1 MTMKIVADSSANL
14 LAFHGVPYASVPL
27 KIVAG
32 DKEFVDDA
40 SLNTAEMLSFLEN
53 YPGKSG
59 TACPSVGE
67 WLEAFGDAQY
77 VFTVAITSNLSGCH
91 NAAVQAKAVYEEQY
105 PERHVCCLDTLSTGP
120 EMVLIVEKLK
130 ELMDAGLSFEEIEIR
145 IRNYMTKTHLMFML
159 ESVDNL
165 AKNGRVSPIVA
176 KACGILNIRIV
187 GCASDV
193 GTLQPDHKCRGTKK
207 ALETIVKDMVDKGYH
222 GGKVI
227 IDHVYNPDAANA
239 LRDKILEQFPEA
251 DVRIGLCG
259 GLCCFYA
266 EQGGLL
272 VGYES

>member
-1 MTMKIVADSSANL
+1 MNYKIVLDSSSNL
-14 LAFHGVPYASVPL
+14 RPTAAHLATVPL
-27 KIVAG
+27 KIVT
-32 DKEFVDDA
+32 DNKEYTDVEELDVA
-40 SLNTAEMLSFLEN
+40 AMLLELES
-53 YPGKSG
+53 YKGRSG
-59 TACPSVGE
+59 TSCPNVAD
-67 WLEAFGDAQY
+67 WLEAFGDAEF
-77 VFTVAITSNLSGCH
+77 VFTIAITSNLSGSH
-91 NAAVQAKAVYEEQY
+91 NAAMQAKEAYEEEH
-105 PERHVCCLDTLSTGP
+105 PGRRVCCLDTLSTAG
-120 EMVLIVEKLK
+120 EMVLIQEKL
-130 ELMDAGLSFEEIEIR
+130 EQLIAQGLSFDQVEAAIR
-145 IRNYMTKTHLMFML
+145 EYMHHTHLVFML
-159 ESVDNL
+159 ECMDNL

-207 ALETIVKDMVDKGYH
+207 ALETIVKDMVERGYH

-239 LRDKILEQFPEA
+239 LRDKILEQFPDA
-251 DVRIGLCG
+251 PIRIGLCG

>member
-1 MTMKIVADSSANL
+1 MNYKIICDSSSNL
-14 LAFHGVPYASVPL
+14 RPAAAHLATVPL
-27 KIVAG
+27 KIVT
-32 DKEFVDDA
+32 DKKEYTDDETLDVA
-40 SLNTAEMLSFLEN
+40 SMLLELES
-53 YPGKSG
+53 YKGRSG
-59 TACPSVGE
+59 TSCPNVAD
-67 WLEAFGDAQY
+67 WLEAFGEAQW
-77 VFTVAITSNLSGCH
+77 VFAVAITSNLSGSY
-91 NAAVQAKAVYEEQY
+91 NAAVQAKQAYEEEH
-105 PERHVCCLDTLSTGP
+105 PDRRVCCLDTLSTGG
-120 EMVLIVEKLK
+120 EMVLIQEKL
-130 ELMDAGLSFEEIEIR
+130 EQLIAQGLSFDEVEAAIR
-145 IRNYMTKTHLMFML
+145 EYMHHTHLGFML
-159 ESVDNL
+159 ERMDNL

-207 ALETIVKDMVDKGYH
+207 ALETIVKDMVEKGYQ

-227 IDHVYNPDAANA
+227 LDHVYNPDAAQA
-239 LRDKILEQFPEA
+239 LKEKILAQFPDA